1 MPRSFQRDAKGRFVS
16 KGGVGPKGKSG
27 LTASL
32 VSKDRGMLGLAEMV
46 KGMAKA
52 GRAALVG
59 VQGEKGAEARDEG
72 LTNAGLA
79 TIHEFGASNNRP
91 PERSFLRSTFD
102 ENQQDY
108 QKELDQIGKDFFDG
122 KLSPP
127 RVDGELLLLGE
138 KYRGDIIE
146 KIRSGIPPPLA
157 ESTIEE
163 KGGEETPLIR
173 TGQLWNS
180 ITAIVGEKP
189 KGEG

>member
-1 MPRSFQRDAKGRFVS
+1 MARDARGRFVS
-16 KGGVGPKGKSG
+16 KGGVKPKGKNG

-32 VSKDRGMLGLAEMV
+32 QSKDRGFLGLADL
-46 KGMAKA
+46 AKNFSKV
-52 GRAALVG
+52 GRAAMVG
-59 VQGEKGAEARDEG
+59 IQGEKGAETSEEHGDM
-72 LTNAGLA
+72 TNVELG
-79 TIHEFGASNNRP
+79 TIHEFGAKNNRP

-102 ENQQDY
+102 EKQQTY
-108 QKELDQIGKDFFDG
+108 KKELDQIGTDFFDG
-122 KLSPP
+122 KLTPT

-138 KYRGDIIE
+138 QYRGDVIE

-180 ITAIVGEKP
+180 ITAIVEDKP

>member
-1 MPRSFQRDAKGRFVS
+1 
-16 KGGVGPKGKSG
+16 
-27 LTASL
+27 
-32 VSKDRGMLGLAEMV
+32 MLGLAEAV
-46 KGMAKA
+46 KGMSKV

-59 VQGEKGAEARDEG
+59 IQGEKGAEDRGEG
-72 LTNAGLA
+72 LTNAELA
-79 TIHEFGASNNRP
+79 TIHEFGAKNNRP

-102 ENQQDY
+102 ENQQEY
-108 QKELDQIGKDFFDG
+108 KKELDQIGKDFFDG
-122 KLSPP
+122 KLPP
-127 RVDGELLLLGE
+127 ARVDGELLLLGE
-138 KYRGDIIE
+138 EYRSDIIE

-180 ITAIVGEKP
+180 ITAIVGDKP